1 MNLNVLLGIDPVES
15 IGDELARR
23 VMQLRR
29 KLGAGGARPDDRD
42 MQLLRAQDVGL
53 RMAADIGVHQA
64 AVEARGLEWR
74 VQPSR
79 IASRTAG
86 AGICALA
93 PHLYHP
99 PVLTEGVHTRALAGF
114 LIHSCAPVDS

>member
-15 IGDELARR
+15 ISDELARR

-42 MQLLRAQDVGL
+42 LQLLRTQDVRL
-53 RMAADIGVHQA
+53 RMAADIGIHQA

-74 VQPSR
+74 GPR
-79 IASRTAG
+79 YPL
-86 AGICALA
+86 LA
-93 PHLYHP
+93 P
-99 PVLTEGVHTRALAGF
+99 TRGGGIAALPGP
-114 LIHSCAPVDS
+114 SPNER